1 MEPHKWRYS
10 EFQTLWISTRVQK
23 AETSYLVSTA
33 NGFDLGRC
41 CRELERKGSF
51 HKWYIILPTKQGLNM
66 PPQSALPMKRPTR
79 RIRPKG
85 YWLKEENRRKFF
97 FELAAEQ
104 GFDPLKPENWA
115 KVSQHQ
121 VVSKKVSKPTFPFSE
136 GNHYHLPE
144 GRFYYIASI

>member
-1 MEPHKWRYS
+1 
-10 EFQTLWISTRVQK
+10 
-23 AETSYLVSTA
+23 
-33 NGFDLGRC
+33 
-41 CRELERKGSF
+41 
-51 HKWYIILPTKQGLNM
+51 M

-121 VVSKKVSKPTFPFSE
+121 VVAKKVSKRAFPLF
-136 GNHYHLPE
+136 L
-144 GRFYYIASI
+144 FLKVTITI